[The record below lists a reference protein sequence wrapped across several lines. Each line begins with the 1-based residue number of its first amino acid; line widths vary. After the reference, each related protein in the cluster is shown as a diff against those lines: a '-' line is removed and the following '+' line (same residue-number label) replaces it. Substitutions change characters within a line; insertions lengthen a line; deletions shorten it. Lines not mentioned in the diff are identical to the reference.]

1 MTIQM
6 RLGLN
11 SLADLAPRIME
22 TVDGELE
29 DAAEE
34 IADIARDLVPVDT
47 GFLRS
52 TIHVERIDH
61 LALQVRADAE
71 YAAFV
76 EYGTSRMAAQPY
88 MTPAIEAVRAG
99 YEARIARAIHDSIG

>member
-11 SLADLAPRIME
+11 TLSDLAPRIMDA
-22 TVDGELE
+22 VDAELN

-34 IADIARDLVPVDT
+34 IKFLAQELCPVDT
-47 GFLRS
+47 GALKAS
-52 TIHVERIDH
+52 IHVERIDH
-61 LALQVRADAE
+61 LAVQVRADAE

-76 EYGTSRMAAQPY
+76 EYGTSRAPAQPFI
-88 MTPAIEAVRAG
+88 TPAIEAVRAG
-99 YEARIARAIHDSIG
+99 YEARIAKAIKNAIG